1 MDEFVELRDER
12 GLAVPADEGARAPAP
27 PDLHPAFPDETE
39 PAPAREVRARIR
51 AARLE
56 ERGILE
62 ALRGA

>member
-12 GLAVPADEGARAPAP
+12 DLAVRVDQGIRTNGRSDLRPSEEADA
-27 PDLHPAFPDETE
+27 E
-39 PAPAREVRARIR
+39 PARGVQATMR

-62 ALRGA
+62 ALRGT